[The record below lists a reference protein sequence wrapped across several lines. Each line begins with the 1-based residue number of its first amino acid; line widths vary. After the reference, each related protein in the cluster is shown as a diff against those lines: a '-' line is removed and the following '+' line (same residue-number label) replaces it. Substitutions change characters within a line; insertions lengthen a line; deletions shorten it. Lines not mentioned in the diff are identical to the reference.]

1 MKSING
7 TPENDELFA
16 EYSDEILLGLAGD
29 DYLDGVTG
37 TGNNTLSGGSGNDEI
52 VLNQDDTGLGE
63 AGDDVLYSY
72 GNGNNTLSGGSGND
86 EIFLYQDDTGLG
98 EAGDDVL
105 YSCGNGNNTLSGGS
119 GNDEIFLYQDDI
131 GFGDAGDDILYSYGN
146 GNNTLS
152 GGSGNDWI
160 FSDLH
165 DTVLGDDGNDI
176 LYAGRGGS
184 TFTGGAGKDT
194 FWIADVETPA
204 YANIIT
210 DFEPDKDTIR
220 VDLDTVNSFTDLQ
233 IEQQGNHVIISADY
247 EDLVIVENT
256 EVGSFNANN
265 LVVNENLPNNKG
277 NQVRF
282 ATFNAALN
290 RSNAGDLIN
299 ELSTLD
305 SAQAQVIAEIIQRN
319 NPDVLLLNE
328 FDYDA
333 DGDAIANF
341 FKNYL
346 QVSQNGANPVDY
358 PYVYFAPSN
367 TGIDSGFDLDNN
379 GSIGGGNDALGFG
392 NFPGQF
398 GMVLLSKYPIVE
410 SEVRTFQNF
419 LWKDMPGALLPDDPN
434 TVEANDWYSAQELE
448 VVRLSSKSHWDIPL
462 NVNGEVVHVLA
473 SHPTPPVFDGEEDR
487 NGRRNHDEIRFW
499 SDYVTPGS
507 GEYIYD
513 DHGGTGGLAP
523 GKRFVIMG
531 DQNADPFD
539 GDSTNNAINQLLDN
553 PLINTSVTPDSEG
566 GVDAATRQGGANDT
580 HVGNPAF
587 DTADFADDAP
597 GNLRVDYVLPSQNLD
612 IKDAGVFWPESDDPQ
627 FNLVGDFPFPGS
639 DHRLVYTDVE
649 IAGAT
654 STPRNQDRKTVTGV
668 EFLGEVSFPTGYVF
682 EGTEVGGLSGITY
695 DEKNKVYYSLA
706 DDRGN
711 RGQNLPDGVLSNEPA
726 RFYDLTI
733 DLADGKLDD
742 GDIVF
747 THVTTL
753 VDENGHPFGAGEI
766 DPEGITLTKDGKLY
780 ISSEGDAN
788 NLVDPFVNKFSLD
801 GEQLS
806 SLPVPK
812 KFLPTADKSQG
823 IRNNQAFESLTI
835 TPDQKFLYTAVE
847 NALFQDGPAAG
858 LENQSLARIIKYDLA
873 TGQPVEEFVYVI
885 DKVAEAPEPAD
896 GFNVNGLVEL
906 LAIDNNGT
914 LLALERSFSV
924 GKGNTVKLYEVRT
937 QGALDVSNTDDLF
950 NETDNVPFEIDP
962 AVDKRLLVDFA
973 DLGIT
978 PDNLEGITLGPK
990 LEDGRQSLIV
1000 VSDNNFNDFQKTQ
1013 FISLALDLETTPA
1026 VTPDIE
1032 TPGVVNIENSD
1043 TGIPGDADDPAIWVN
1058 PNNSGESLVIGTLKE
1073 GGLVTFNLRGEIQQ
1087 TIAPENFGDFSYN
1100 NVDILYGFQLGN
1112 QTVDLVIASDR
1123 ENDTLAVF
1131 KIDPNTQQLTDITA
1145 EGILDTIFGVD
1156 DGEKTAY
1163 GLANYKSPVT
1173 GKSYTFVTQADG
1185 NQVAQLELKD
1195 NGDGTVDAEIV
1206 RILNLPVPTGDAED
1220 SQAEGLVVDQEL
1232 GFLYVAMEE
1241 EVGILK
1247 FSAEVNGGDDYTV
1260 IQPIGRDEL
1269 VPDIEG
1275 LSIYYGDNGTG
1286 YLLASSQGDSSYA
1299 VFSREGTNE
1308 YLGSFVVGDNG
1319 DIDQANET
1327 DGLDI
1332 INVPLGDKYPKGL
1345 LVVQDGAND
1354 PQKVVED
1361 EEELENA
1368 STNFKF
1374 IDLQELTKALPTFK
1388 LDPTSYDPRNP
1399 ESRINDGN
1407 PDPVVPDPV
1416 APDPVAPDPVAPD
1429 PVAPDPVAPDPVVPA
1444 ITVDDQ
1450 NVFTVTG
1457 TTNLKAQLTANNSST
1472 SNEVGFFIV
1481 EDDNGTITDDQG
1493 NSLTPSDGD
1502 TYLKAALGQS
1512 QVLFSTVAENPND
1525 YNPVDISRII
1535 EGVGNGNLV
1544 FYLIDNGTTDG
1555 VINGS
1560 IPTSQVSLGSNF
1572 NSNAFTGLITSDLGN
1587 DSYSLAWDNNE
1598 LVFTVSITDESAP
1611 IGNNLQGGNSAELI
1625 DLTNV
1630 SNQVTAEFSVYRD
1643 ALYNN
1648 SVYFYKVDNNDGIIG
1663 NINPGAS
1670 NPQEY
1675 LQAAINNIV
1684 KDTLTGEIVELS
1696 GSNQGIT
1703 TTQAVIEAGSII
1715 APMIVVNGNL
1725 SQLTDGDASNDPEFY
1740 FPYLGSNTDST
1751 DHIRL
1756 LADNIFGFE
1765 DLPFAGDSDY
1775 NDMIVAMNF
1784 QV

>member
-1 MKSING
+1 MKIING

-16 EYSDEILLGLAGD
+16 EGSDEILLGLAGD

-52 VLNQDDTGLGE
+52 FLNQNDTGLGE
-63 AGDDVLYSY
+63 AGDDVLDSY

-86 EIFLYQDDTGLG
+86 EIFL
-98 EAGDDVL
+98 
-105 YSCGNGNNTLSGGS
+105 N
-119 GNDEIFLYQDDI
+119 QDDI
-131 GFGDAGDDILYSYGN
+131 GFGDAGNDVLYSYGA

-152 GGSGNDWI
+152 GGLGNDRI
-160 FSDLH
+160 FSDLY

-176 LYAGRGGS
+176 LYTGRGGS
-184 TFTGGAGKDT
+184 TLTGGAGEDT
-194 FWIADVETPA
+194 FWIADVETPK
-204 YANIIT
+204 YLNIIT
-210 DFEPDKDTIR
+210 DFQPGKDTIR
-220 VDLDTVNSFTDLQ
+220 VDLDGVNSFADLQ
-233 IEQQGNHVIISADY
+233 IEQQGNDVIISADY
-247 EDLVIVENT
+247 EDLVLVENT
-256 EVGSFNANN
+256 GIGNFNVNN
-265 LVVNENLPNNKG
+265 LVVDENLPNNKG

-290 RSNAGDLIN
+290 RGNAGDLIN
-299 ELSTLD
+299 ELSTPD

-341 FKNYL
+341 FQNYL

-367 TGIDSGFDLDNN
+367 TGIDSGFDLNN
-379 GSIGGGNDALGFG
+379 DGSIGGGNDALGFG

-419 LWKDMPGALLPDDPN
+419 LWKDMPGALLPDNPN

-513 DHGGTGGLAP
+513 DRGGTGGLAP

-566 GVDAATRQGGANDT
+566 GVDAATRQDGANDT

-649 IAGAT
+649 IAQAT
-654 STPRNQDRKTVTGV
+654 PNPRNQDRKTVTGV
-668 EFLGEVSFPTGYVF
+668 EFLGEVSFPTGFVF
-682 EGTEVGGLSGITY
+682 DGTEVGGLSGITY

-711 RGQNLPDGVLSNEPA
+711 RGQNLPDGVSPNEPA
-726 RFYDLTI
+726 RFYNLTI

-742 GDIVF
+742 GDITF
-747 THVTTL
+747 TDVTTL
-753 VDENGHPFGAGEI
+753 VDENGNPFGAGVI
-766 DPEGITLTKDGKLY
+766 DPEGITITKDGKLY

-788 NLVDPFVNKFSLD
+788 NLVNPFVNQFSLD
-801 GEQLS
+801 GKQLN
-806 SLPVPK
+806 SLPVPE

-835 TPDQKFLYTAVE
+835 TPDQRFLYTALE
-847 NALFQDGPAAG
+847 NALYQDGPAAG

-885 DKVAEAPEPAD
+885 DQVAEAPEPAN

-990 LEDGRQSLIV
+990 LEDARQSLIV
-1000 VSDNNFNDFQKTQ
+1000 VSDNNFNNFQKTQ
-1013 FISLALDLETTPA
+1013 FITLALDLETTPA

-1073 GGLVTFNLRGEIQQ
+1073 GGLVTFNLSGELQQ

-1112 QTVDLVIASDR
+1112 QTVDLAIASDR
-1123 ENDTLAVF
+1123 KNDTLALF

-1145 EGILDTIFGVD
+1145 GGILDTIFGVD

-1206 RILNLPVPTGDAED
+1206 RILNLPVPTGDVAD

-1260 IQPIGRDEL
+1260 IQPIDRDEL

-1275 LSIYYGDNGTG
+1275 LSIYYGDNGKG

-1299 VFSREGTNE
+1299 VFSREGNNE

-1319 DIDQANET
+1319 NIDQANET

-1332 INVPLGDKYPKGL
+1332 INVPLGDKYPNGL

-1354 PQKVVED
+1354 PQKVVQD

-1374 IDLQELTKALPTFK
+1374 IDLQELATALPFFK
-1388 LDPTSYDPRNP
+1388 LDTTSYDPRNL
-1399 ESRINDGN
+1399 NDGN
-1407 PDPVVPDPV
+1407 PDPVVPDPVVPDPV
-1416 APDPVAPDPVAPD
+1416 APDPVV
-1429 PVAPDPVAPDPVVPA
+1429 PDPVAPDPVVPA

-1481 EDDNGTITDDQG
+1481 EDNNGTITDIQG
-1493 NSLTPSDGD
+1493 NILTPSDGD
-1502 TYLKAALGQS
+1502 AYLKAALEQS
-1512 QVLFSTVAENPND
+1512 QVLFSTVSENPND
-1525 YNPVDISRII
+1525 YNPLDIPRII

-1544 FYLIDNGTTDG
+1544 FYFIENGTTDG

-1572 NSNAFTGLITSDLGN
+1572 NSNAFTGLTTSDLGN
-1587 DSYSLAWDNNE
+1587 GSYSLAWDNNE
-1598 LVFTVSITDESAP
+1598 FVLTVSTTDESAP
-1611 IGNNLQGGNSAELI
+1611 IGSNLQGGNSAEVI

-1648 SVYFYKVDNNDGIIG
+1648 SVYFYKVDNGDGVIG
-1663 NINPGAS
+1663 DINPASS
-1670 NPQEY
+1670 NPQDY

-1684 KDTLTGEIVELS
+1684 KDVLTGEVVELT
-1696 GSNQGIT
+1696 GNNQGIT
-1703 TTQAVIEAGSII
+1703 TTQAVIEGGSII

-1725 SQLTDGDASNDPEFY
+1725 SQLTDGDANNDPEFY
-1740 FPYLGSNTDST
+1740 FPYLGSNTDGI